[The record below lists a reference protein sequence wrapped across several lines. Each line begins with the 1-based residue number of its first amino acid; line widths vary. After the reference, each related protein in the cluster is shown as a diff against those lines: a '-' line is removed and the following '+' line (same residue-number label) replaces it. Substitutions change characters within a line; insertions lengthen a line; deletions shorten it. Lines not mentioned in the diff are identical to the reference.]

1 MFERSEIDLH
11 DGLEIRFL
19 EIGVICLDRDP
30 ELNELE
36 YKARD

>member
-1 MFERSEIDLH
+1 MFERSKTDLH
-11 DGLEIRFL
+11 DDFEIRFL
-19 EIGVICLDRDP
+19 ESGVICVDRDP

>member
-1 MFERSEIDLH
+1 MFERSKTDLH

-19 EIGVICLDRDP
+19 EIGVICVDRDP

>member
-1 MFERSEIDLH
+1 MFERSKTDLH

-19 EIGVICLDRDP
+19 EIGVLFVDRDA

>member
-1 MFERSEIDLH
+1 MFERSKTDLH

-19 EIGVICLDRDP
+19 EIGVICVDKNSK
-30 ELNELE
+30 LNELE